1 MKINE
6 NLRAAR
12 LEQGLTQ
19 EQAAQQVGV
28 TRQALSHYESGR
40 SQPDIDM
47 LLSLCRVYN
56 TDINDIL
63 YGRKKSQKALTAVKI
78 IAVVLGVLVFL
89 LTFASAFML
98 SYADM
103 FYPVSEGQVHSDEMM
118 NLLVKVSMWDRIK
131 IADAVNINLS
141 FWGYLGL
148 FVVLLATKTYIPTG
162 RKLIYA
168 GVLTVALLGISA
180 LFALIN
186 PSDVYN
192 LQEYITT
199 PLLIC
204 IRLWVIL
211 LADIIAEYFVQRN
224 KRRKTEQT

>member
-6 NLRAAR
+6 NLRSAR
-12 LEQGLTQ
+12 INCGLTQ
-19 EQAAQQVGV
+19 EQVAQQVGIS
-28 TRQALSHYESGR
+28 RQALSYYESGR
-40 SQPDIDM
+40 SQPDLDM
-47 LLSLCRVYN
+47 LMSLCKVYN

-63 YGRKKSQKALTAVKI
+63 YGLRKSRKALTAVKI

-103 FYPVSEGQVHSDEMM
+103 FYPVSEGQVHSDEVM
-118 NLLVKVSMWDRIK
+118 NLLVKMSLWDKIK
-131 IADAVNINLS
+131 VADAVNINLS

-162 RKLIYA
+162 KKLIYA
-168 GVLTVALLGISA
+168 GIITFAVLGTGA
-180 LFALIN
+180 LFAAIN
-186 PSDVYN
+186 PSDVYT

-199 PLLIC
+199 PLLVC
-204 IRLWVIL
+204 IRIWVIF
-211 LADIIAEYFVQRN
+211 LADIITEYFIQRN

>member
-6 NLRAAR
+6 NLRSAR

-19 EQAAQQVGV
+19 EQVAQRVGI

-63 YGRKKSQKALTAVKI
+63 YGRKKSEKALTAVKI
-78 IAVVLGVLVFL
+78 IALVLGVAVFL
-89 LTFASAFML
+89 LSFASAFML

-103 FYPVSEGQVHSDEMM
+103 FYPVSEGQVHTDEMM
-118 NLLVKVSMWDRIK
+118 NLLVKVSLWDKIK
-131 IADAVNINLS
+131 VADAVNVVLS
-141 FWGYLGL
+141 FWGYAGL
-148 FVVLLATKTYIPTG
+148 MAVVLATKTYLQAS

-168 GVLTVALLGISA
+168 GIVTASVLGAGA

-186 PSDVYN
+186 PSDVYT

-199 PLLIC
+199 PLRVC

-211 LADIIAEYFVQRN
+211 AADLIAEYLILKN
-224 KRRKTEQT
+224 KRRKTENL